1 MFNIGAK
8 GPSDQ
13 SAHGSG
19 TFLDLLHNP
28 YVKCGIA
35 TTALFGPGRGII
47 GSQCFLILCI
57 SVPFAVYMLFCSVV
71 CRWIATA
78 VYFFNV
84 QSISKNWS
92 WRLWAV
98 TSIGKNVRF
107 YFKGWDKDKY
117 VKHTNSNVNFFTFD
131 PWINDVWNQ
140 IRILCRYHQ
149 LNTIIILDFFVQ
161 GLTDLSWRASS
172 KLAHQ
177 LCNEVMQVRV
187 CKCAFN

>member
-1 MFNIGAK
+1 VYIHTFNQFSCRD
-8 GPSDQ
+8 PQ
-13 SAHGSG
+13 SVIPTPWEREKA
-19 TFLDLLHNP
+19 NPYP

-57 SVPFAVYMLFCSVV
+57 SVPFSVYMLFCSMV

-98 TSIGKNVRF
+98 TSIRKTLDF

-117 VKHTNSNVNFFTFD
+117 VKHTNSSVNFFNFD
-131 PWINDVWNQ
+131 LWINDVRNQ

-149 LNTIIILDFFVQ
+149 LNTIIILGSNRLVLKGIEQ
-161 GLTDLSWRASS
+161 TSS
-172 KLAHQ
+172 S
-177 LCNEVMQVRV
+177 VM
-187 CKCAFN
+187 